1 MSEDHRSP
9 PGNMIAPE
17 IPDLPDAV
25 EDGWGSDRIARL
37 LREFDI
43 PQRVKYRLGRS

>member
-1 MSEDHRSP
+1 MNEDHRSP

-25 EDGWGSDRIARL
+25 EDGWGSDPMRGDRL
-37 LREFDI
+37 PDLASI
-43 PQRVKYRLGRS
+43 V